1 MSRGKRSDAR
11 PFPGRNWAVG
21 SAAIVG
27 GTSLLYVWLIANQS
41 TRDPARVAAVIT
53 LFLLALACSIGAV
66 ALRTPESRHLAAAGG
81 TGMLVSMGY
90 LALFSVGLLLFI
102 AAALMI
108 MAIAAGRAERRS
120 TSKVR
125 VILAFAAG
133 AALPWLLVLTG

>member
-1 MSRGKRSDAR
+1 MSRGKRSDTR
-11 PFPGRNWAVG
+11 MFPGRNWAVA

-27 GTSLLYVWLIANQS
+27 GTGLLYVWLIANQS
-41 TRDPARVAAVIT
+41 TREPARVAAVIA
-53 LFLLALACSIGAV
+53 LFLLALACSIGAA

-81 TGMLVSMGY
+81 TGLLVSMGY

-120 TSKVR
+120 TSKVW
-125 VILAFAAG
+125 VILAFAVG
-133 AALPWLLVLTG
+133 AALPWLLVLTV